1 MGVKLKRCNKTIEED
16 IEIFY
21 DAIEMDG
28 EKVFLRELL
37 KKIRI
42 ELLHEIEAIE
52 NEIESIRAIKIQ
64 ESLRD
69 KWMNI
74 FHFLSKKWP
83 NESKARDRIEAF
95 YIPGLDK
102 FKPEAGR

>member
-1 MGVKLKRCNKTIEED
+1 MLSNKKLYTWASAAAVVPFIGVKLKQCYKKIEED
-16 IEIFY
+16 IEISD

-52 NEIESIRAIKIQ
+52 NEIESIHAIKIQ
-64 ESLRD
+64 ESLHD

-74 FHFLSKKWP
+74 FHFLSKKM
-83 NESKARDRIEAF
+83 AQ
-95 YIPGLDK
+95 
-102 FKPEAGR
+102 